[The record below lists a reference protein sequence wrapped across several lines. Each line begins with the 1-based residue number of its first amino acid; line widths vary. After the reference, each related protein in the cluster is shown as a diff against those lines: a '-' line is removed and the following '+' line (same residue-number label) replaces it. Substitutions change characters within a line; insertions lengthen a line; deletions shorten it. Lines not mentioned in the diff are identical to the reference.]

1 MVVNYSVFFTK
12 YANLLNIQSD
22 KRVYLVI
29 FLENK
34 NDELLN
40 FRSLKFNLKKKTF
53 ARI

>member
-29 FLENK
+29 F
-34 NDELLN
+34 
-40 FRSLKFNLKKKTF
+40 FREQK
-53 ARI
+53 R